1 MHHPICTKFSMVVA
15 LPIADW
21 SAEFRVI
28 ISTNHSAAFHNSAY
42 LVHATSDLQNVWRVG
57 VPPYCQLVNLFS
69 LATAQ
74 NTLSTALGTTQNT
87 LETNQNTLAT
97 ALATTQNTLATT
109 QNTLATT
116 QNTIATTLNTL
127 ATSVI

>member
-21 SAEFRVI
+21 SAEFRII

-42 LVHATSDLQNVWRVG
+42 LVHATSDLQKVWRVG

-74 NTLSTALGTTQNT
+74 NTL
-87 LETNQNTLAT
+87 AT
-97 ALATTQNTLATT
+97 ALATTRNTLEITLATT
-109 QNTLATT
+109 QNGLLILSH
-116 QNTIATTLNTL
+116 QKKE
-127 ATSVI
+127 